1 MKLSGPG
8 FCIPLILLLAGG
20 LLADTYNPK
29 IELGPFAGKVTVGPG
44 MQATGHRLWGSEIV
58 GQDLRGACFDDCD
71 LCGVIFRQC
80 EFQGATFRRAVLTG
94 VTIDD
99 CEWGNNNFE
108 DAVINGIK
116 YIYSDQFAVTTDN
129 LVTTWSYKHKDL
141 SECTINSNAGKA
153 LDFSGFNLTSASLQR
168 VSNCRFV
175 GAKLV
180 RTVFEQ
186 CDLRECAFGDA
197 KLDSCWFRFCKLDFA
212 RLQRTA
218 AYITAS
224 NLEYVELSSDADF
237 SNRALCEPQLTR
249 TGVGKLLLTNTG
261 INGVTLNEISSQ
273 QLMDT
278 LSYKMRNLSRCCF
291 RKCDFSNCDFSR
303 HLLVRT
309 QFEECNLTNCNFTDA
324 VITDAVFDGCT
335 GLTPEQ
341 MRTTWDHK
349 SQR

>member
-1 MKLSGPG
+1 M
-8 FCIPLILLLAGG
+8 
-20 LLADTYNPK
+20 
-29 IELGPFAGKVTVGPG
+29 
-44 MQATGHRLWGSEIV
+44 
-58 GQDLRGACFDDCD
+58 
-71 LCGVIFRQC
+71 
-80 EFQGATFRRAVLTG
+80 
-94 VTIDD
+94 
-99 CEWGNNNFE
+99 
-108 DAVINGIK
+108 
-116 YIYSDQFAVTTDN
+116 
-129 LVTTWSYKHKDL
+129 
-141 SECTINSNAGKA
+141 
-153 LDFSGFNLTSASLQR
+153 
-168 VSNCRFV
+168 
-175 GAKLV
+175 
-180 RTVFEQ
+180 
-186 CDLRECAFGDA
+186 
-197 KLDSCWFRFCKLDFA
+197 
-212 RLQRTA
+212 
-218 AYITAS
+218 
-224 NLEYVELSSDADF
+224 
-237 SNRALCEPQLTR
+237 TR